1 MKVNLPQKFSQ
12 NDPRWKDTIL
22 GTKGTIGA
30 YGCLMTDATM
40 TACYYG
46 HNETPLTVN
55 EKMKNNGGYQNG
67 NLFVWGVFASL
78 FNLKYSGQF
87 SNKDPLTKANMDQIR
102 SQIDKGYPVF
112 LQIDTIPSSSQLDEH
127 WILAIDYDGD
137 DFIVQ
142 DPWDGATKRI
152 TSWGVAPQKLIYAW
166 CWYEGKVPQGGS
178 DDQLIQIKKSERD
191 WLVFRATT
199 AKEVAEFLGVGNPD
213 NADSSAY
220 KSVVNGFKGRIT
232 DLEKQLTD
240 ATSEK
245 QNREEQ
251 VSRLKG
257 EVLES
262 QKREESLQNQ
272 LKSAGKSNSEAI
284 GVLQEQLKGKQT
296 LVDSLSK
303 EKGSLQT
310 ELAQTKLALKNA
322 LAGSTSSLT
331 LYDVLILLVKKAI
344 PFLKNNKLS

>member
-1 MKVNLPQKFSQ
+1 MKVNLSQKFSQ

-127 WILAIDYDGD
+127 WILATDYDGD

-178 DDQLIQIKKSERD
+178 DDVMMQIKASERD
-191 WLVFRATT
+191 WLVSRATT
-199 AKEVAEFLGVGNPD
+199 AKEVAEFLGVANPD

-220 KSVVNGFKGRIT
+220 KNVVNGFKSRIT
-232 DLEKQLTD
+232 DLEKQLSD
-240 ATSEK
+240 ATSEMN
-245 QNREEQ
+245 NRIEQ
-251 VSRLKG
+251 VSRLKDQ
-257 EVLES
+257 VLEGT
-262 QKREESLQNQ
+262 KREEALSNQ
-272 LKSAGKSNSEAI
+272 LKSIGKNNAEAI
-284 GVLQEQLKGKQT
+284 GVLQGQIAEKQT
-296 LVDSLSK
+296 LINQLAQ
-303 EKGSLQT
+303 EKGSLAT

-322 LAGSTSSLT
+322 QNGSTASLT
-331 LYDVLILLVKKAI
+331 LFDVLTLLVQKAI
-344 PFLKNNKLS
+344 PFLKNTKLK